1 MNLDLFSNYDHQTR
15 KEYND
20 GLFYIPWSVIN
31 LRLAQVAKLLSGMVV
46 ISATCMYDKQAIRYV
61 AKSPR
66 FDRVKPG
73 AAPALYFVLEDE
85 LDLKL
90 VRYDGCQHRVVITVE
105 GAQ

>member
-1 MNLDLFSNYDHQTR
+1 
-15 KEYND
+15 
-20 GLFYIPWSVIN
+20 
-31 LRLAQVAKLLSGMVV
+31 
-46 ISATCMYDKQAIRYV
+46 MYDKQAIRYV